1 MRHQIPR
8 HSQLP
13 KRRCPTGSILF
24 VCFED
29 ILWPVF
35 FDSNVDEDSEQF
47 FLQHVRMTPSQ
58 SESLRSHE
66 SCSFQVAQF
75 TYYWNLQ
82 KHQKQGHGL
91 AISSIIAKVYI
102 LGTISES
109 CGNSQASKVSFVHPE
124 VEEVLNR
131 SSTLL
136 FMKGSPEMP
145 RCRFSRLATWRQRR
159 ISTMECCNIFQW
171 VGVSYP
177 GFIGEYGEPRRGKEF
192 QYKFRTMWPW
202 VILPMSAIVWPHRF
216 RDSKWFDLAKLLRRL
231 RSYSNTRLNLILS
244 TCLNILPW
252 DLSVQLRPTQKLD
265 PETCKLALT
274 QAISF
279 VWLCS
284 PSHSKSAICHAP
296 FYICPWLS
304 FLDHSL
310 VAPDLFVPSFG
321 GVFCRAAPCKVWI

>member
-1 MRHQIPR
+1 MLMKIPNN
-8 HSQLP
+8 
-13 KRRCPTGSILF
+13 
-24 VCFED
+24 
-29 ILWPVF
+29 F
-35 FDSNVDEDSEQF
+35 FCNMSEW
-47 FLQHVRMTPSQ
+47 HPA
-58 SESLRSHE
+58 SLNRLGVMSP
-66 SCSFQVAQF
+66 CSFQVAQG
-75 TYYWNLQ
+75 TYGWNLQ
-82 KHQKQGHGL
+82 KHQKQGYGL
-91 AISSIIAKVYI
+91 AISRIIARVYLVPSQRAVETPKLPRSVLCI
-102 LGTISES
+102 LRWRRCWTGALPFFLWKDLQRCHVVDSP
-109 CGNSQASKVSFVHPE
+109 GWQLGA
-124 VEEVLNR
+124 
-131 SSTLL
+131 
-136 FMKGSPEMP
+136 KGEYPPWNADLSMG
-145 RCRFSRLATWRQRR
+145 W
-159 ISTMECCNIFQW
+159 
-171 VGVSYP
+171 GYP

-192 QYKFRTMWPW
+192 EYKFRTMWPW
-202 VILPMSAIVWPHRF
+202 VILRMSAIVWPHRF

-310 VAPDLFVPSFG
+310 VAPDLFVPRCA
-321 GVFCRAAPCKVWI
+321 GVFCCAAPCKVWI